1 MVTRRSRIIYGAT
14 VIGPF
19 PEPRIVKAGKD
30 MPIQATVQGPVQRHA
45 VRAAL
50 VPQRVTEIRDLRR
63 IFYEVAIDIR
73 FHTGV
78 FKNRTG
84 FDPVATDKEI
94 MPGLQARHPS
104 PLGLNIVVLDKT
116 DGRFHIVQEKFRIDT
131 GRIHDAIV
139 EIKRER
145 TIIAAF
151 AVGSAL
157 ALAGTSFQSIFKN
170 PLVSPDL
177 LGVSNGAGFGAA
189 LAIILSSSNF
199 LIQILAFVFGIISV
213 SITYLIS
220 RAYKAGG
227 ILVLVLS
234 GVAISAFFNA
244 LISCIKFVAD
254 PQDKLPEIIYWLMG
268 SLSSV
273 TIDKLIMI
281 TIPFVI
287 GIIILLLLRWQMNI
301 LAMGDEEAQSLGLN
315 PTRIRLLIIAGC
327 TLLTSAA
334 VSISGIIGW
343 IGLIIPHMARMI
355 VGPDNRILI
364 PASLSLGASFLLLV
378 DNISRA
384 VIPIEIPI
392 GILTSVIGVP
402 IFLYLLKRG
411 YSEWS

>member
-1 MVTRRSRIIYGAT
+1 MDSQNKEVITFIFLVILPIILFFASFL
-14 VIGPF
+14 IGRYPISPVDVVKTILSPIF
-19 PEPRIVKAGKD
+19 PQLKISQTISTIVF
-30 MPIQATVQGPVQRHA
+30 
-45 VRAAL
+45 
-50 VPQRVTEIRDLRR
+50 EIRLPR
-63 IFYEVAIDIR
+63 
-73 FHTGV
+73 
-78 FKNRTG
+78 
-84 FDPVATDKEI
+84 
-94 MPGLQARHPS
+94 
-104 PLGLNIVVLDKT
+104 
-116 DGRFHIVQEKFRIDT
+116 
-131 GRIHDAIV
+131 
-139 EIKRER
+139 
-145 TIIAAF
+145 IIAAF

-157 ALAGTSFQSIFKN
+157 AVAGTSFQSIFKN

-189 LAIILSSSNF
+189 LAIILCSSNF
-199 LIQILAFVFGIISV
+199 IVQILAFVFGIISV

-220 RAYKAGG
+220 RVYKAGG

-268 SLSSV
+268 CLASV

-281 TIPFVI
+281 IIPFII
-287 GIIILLLLRWQMNI
+287 GIVILLVLRWQMNI

-315 PTRIRLLIIAGC
+315 PTKIRLLIIAGC

-384 VIPIEIPI
+384 VITIEIPI
-392 GILTSVIGVP
+392 GILTSIIGVP
-402 IFLYLLKRG
+402 LFLYLLKRG